1 MAIFDTQ
8 YTFDEAINKLEFGH
22 SSAAIAIDIAGMFN
36 IKRLV
41 LFHHEP
47 NYDDDK
53 LENVLFNA
61 RTYLSMNPKRTRDLM
76 VDIASEGMEINL

>member
-1 MAIFDTQ
+1 MIFDTQ

-36 IKRLV
+36 IRRLV

-53 LENVLFNA
+53 LENVLINA
-61 RTYLSMNPKRTRDLM
+61 RTYQSMNPKRARDLYI
-76 VDIASEGMEINL
+76 DIAYEGMEFEL